1 MIVSLW
7 FQLDIK
13 IILFNDVLTKLT
25 ENISEAE
32 LKVKLLMTDKHKFN
46 IDRSYSL
53 LNIESISI
61 TVTNYAIIIAKLFFF
76 IFLNN
81 NCIYSYLFHCNST

>member
-46 IDRSYSL
+46 IDRSY
-53 LNIESISI
+53 IVYSI
-61 TVTNYAIIIAKLFFF
+61 
-76 IFLNN
+76 
-81 NCIYSYLFHCNST
+81 